1 MKTSIQLSELKAG
14 NPALTPATGSSLEEA
29 CVICLNDQHHT
40 PGVNMEVGGK
50 ISQVYSLLWQKQVTD
65 QMIRC
70 WGDPEY
76 TTEQAAYGIAFLLI
90 PRITNYTT
98 IERSVKGPGF
108 DYWLGD
114 GQEAEI
120 FIFNRKARL
129 EVSGIRK
136 GSDSQI
142 RKRINQ
148 KYKQTDPSDSTT
160 LPAFV
165 VVVEFSK
172 PFSHVG
178 EKR

>member
-1 MKTSIQLSELKAG
+1 MTTSIQLSELSAG

-29 CVICLNDQHHT
+29 CIICLDDQHHT
-40 PGVNMEVGGK
+40 PGVEMEVSGK
-50 ISQVYSLLWQKQVTD
+50 ISSVYKLFWQKQITD
-65 QMIRC
+65 QMARC
-70 WGDPEY
+70 WGDAQY

-90 PRITNYTT
+90 PRMTNYTT
-98 IERSVKGPGF
+98 IERSVKGTGF

-114 GQEAEI
+114 GQQAET
-120 FIFNRKARL
+120 FIFNRTARL
-129 EVSGIRK
+129 EVSGLRK
-136 GSDSQI
+136 ATDSQI

-148 KYKQTDPSDSTT
+148 KYKQTDPSDSTS